1 LLGLIA
7 LGILFFLRRR
17 KSRTAP
23 SAEFLTVYPPPQA
36 PFSRMDS
43 LRSAATGNFSIDP
56 PASYT
61 TEKYNYPQP
70 VVNYP

>member
-1 LLGLIA
+1 
-7 LGILFFLRRR
+7 
-17 KSRTAP
+17 
-23 SAEFLTVYPPPQA
+23 
-36 PFSRMDS
+36 MDS